1 MISLNP
7 QTVLGPPMPPD
18 PIFGVG
24 ADAFL
29 GLLRLVGD
37 PDAAKKRLG
46 EIHDAAMAANEIIRA
61 AREAAETMAA
71 ERKVYNETL
80 ARELK
85 EHDRAIAAARA
96 KFDSEGNAGSQEINK
111 MRANA
116 ERLQVK
122 AQADATA
129 AAQLKADLE
138 QRVAKIK
145 AAAA

>member
-29 GLLRLVGD
+29 GLLRMIGD
-37 PDAAKKRLG
+37 PDAAKRRLG
-46 EIHDAAMAANEIIRA
+46 EIHDAAMAANEIIR
-61 AREAAETMAA
+61 EASETQRTMAA
-71 ERKVYNETL
+71 ERKAHDETL
-80 ARELK
+80 LRERT

-96 KFDSEGNAGSQEINK
+96 KFHSECNAGTQEINK
-111 MRANA
+111 MRVNA

-129 AAQLKADLE
+129 AAELKADLL